1 MSCAELEA
9 SPCGAVNL
17 KENTGKKEKRAK
29 KRRTGGGMANESNRV
44 ESASFSKQSKRS
56 SHPAREIPLVFSE
69 GAFAVTRSHLFLP
82 LTPFSRQVMNS

>member
-29 KRRTGGGMANESNRV
+29 KRRGGANESNRV
-44 ESASFSKQSKRS
+44 VFFFQAKQTLITPSQRNS
-56 SHPAREIPLVFSE
+56 TCFFRGSVRH
-69 GAFAVTRSHLFLP
+69 HLF
-82 LTPFSRQVMNS
+82 FSY